1 MNIENKNTSYN
12 SEDSEKKEKLLVYV
26 ESIKDKGFS
35 WIYRGEGIHHDEK
48 VSRTWKAN
56 QHLRGTWF
64 SERFDIAEDFK
75 NKEESEGREAYIY
88 SLMIPNAILEE
99 RSILEKNVNG
109 GEINIVNPDLLN
121 SKIETATQKN
131 NEEITAEMYLDQFEY

>member
-1 MNIENKNTSYN
+1 
-12 SEDSEKKEKLLVYV
+12 
-26 ESIKDKGFS
+26 
-35 WIYRGEGIHHDEK
+35 
-48 VSRTWKAN
+48 
-56 QHLRGTWF
+56 
-64 SERFDIAEDFK
+64 
-75 NKEESEGREAYIY
+75 
-88 SLMIPNAILEE
+88 MIPNAILEE